1 MTSVTSPDL
10 STLAQAAQSSYS
22 NHEAPV
28 DYNKIYELSTPD
40 ISTYKH
46 KVESHYL
53 ISHRG
58 TDLGDK
64 NTIGKDLKQDLRIL
78 VGDKS
83 NSKFLKD
90 RTKQTEKIVNTIK
103 DNDKNSMIH
112 LTAHSL
118 GGHSIQQAMIDSK
131 DVRDKVDSLDTF
143 NAGSSPFKVGK
154 PLDKKDPIYK
164 QIARKTTHHVI
175 SGDGI
180 SAGVKDN
187 MIGKVNTYKSK
198 VKPSISQKVLD
209 FVKPL
214 TEKSKLGKLAHLG
227 ATRLLETLK
236 SHSLKNFI

>member
-1 MTSVTSPDL
+1 MYMTEPDL
-10 STLAQAAQSSYS
+10 STLAQASEASYS
-22 NHEAPV
+22 KDEAPV

-46 KVESHYL
+46 KVDPHY
-53 ISHRG
+53 IIAHRG

-64 NTIGKDLKQDLRIL
+64 KTIGKDLKQDLRIL

-83 NSKFLKD
+83 NSKFLND
-90 RTKQTEKIVNTIK
+90 RTKQTEKIVNSIK
-103 DNDKNSMIH
+103 DNDKNSKIH
-112 LTAHSL
+112 LTGHSL
-118 GGHSIQQAMIDSK
+118 GGHSIQQTMIDSK
-131 DVRDKVDSLDTF
+131 DVRDKVDSLNTF

-154 PLDKKDPIYK
+154 PLDKKNPIYK
-164 QIARKTTHHVI
+164 QIARKATHHVI

-214 TEKSKLGKLAHLG
+214 TEKSKLGRLAHLG
-227 ATRLLETLK
+227 ATRLLETLQ

>member
-1 MTSVTSPDL
+1 MSSPDL
-10 STLAQAAQSSYS
+10 STLAQASEASYS
-22 NHEAPV
+22 KDEAPV

-46 KVESHYL
+46 KVEPHYL

-58 TDLGDK
+58 TDLADK
-64 NTIGKDLKQDLRIL
+64 KTIGKDLKQDLRIL

-83 NSKFLKD
+83 NSKFLND
-90 RTKQTEKIVNTIK
+90 RTKQTEKIVNSIK
-103 DNDKNSMIH
+103 DKDKNSMIH
-112 LTAHSL
+112 LTGHSL
-118 GGHSIQQAMIDSK
+118 GGHSAQQAMIDSK
-131 DVRDKVDSLDTF
+131 VVRDNVSSLDTF

-154 PLDKKDPIYK
+154 PLDKKDPVYK
-164 QIARKTTHHVI
+164 QIARKSTHHVI

-227 ATRLLETLK
+227 ATRLLETLQ